1 VTHVLTLIAGAA
13 ARPLDGACIEQ
24 ACAVLS
30 APGAPSWLCEDEA
43 CDIFFQPSKGA
54 TNTQIADAVREA
66 LHGAP
71 IDIVCQPAD
80 RRRKRLLVADMD
92 STLIG
97 QECIDEIAD
106 KVGLK
111 PKISDITERAMR
123 GELEFEPALRE
134 RVALL
139 KGVDEKTL
147 QTIFDE
153 QVTLNLGARTL
164 ARTMRANG
172 ACTVIVS
179 GGFTFFTARVQQAA
193 GFDANQANDLEI
205 EEGKLTGQVIEPI
218 LGQQAK
224 LDALLQYREK
234 LKLAND
240 ETLAVGDG
248 ANDLAM
254 IMEAGLGVAYHAK
267 PIVAARA
274 HARIDFCDLTALLF
288 VQGYAR
294 DEFVEE

>member
-1 VTHVLTLIAGAA
+1 MTHVLTLIANRTAHTLDQDA
-13 ARPLDGACIEQ
+13 IARACDVLPDSCPP
-24 ACAVLS
+24 AWLS
-30 APGAPSWLCEDEA
+30 ADEA
-43 CDIFFQPSKGA
+43 CDIFFKPVSNA
-54 TNTQIADAVREA
+54 ANTQILDSIRKA
-66 LHGAP
+66 LHGAS
-71 IDIVCQPAD
+71 IDIVFQRAD
-80 RRRKRLLVADMD
+80 KRRKRLLVADMD

-97 QECIDEIAD
+97 QECIDEIGD
-106 KVGLK
+106 YVGLK

-139 KGVDEKTL
+139 KGVEEKTL
-147 QTIFDE
+147 QTIFDNK
-153 QVTLNLGARTL
+153 VTLTPGARTL

-179 GGFTFFTARVQQAA
+179 GGFTFFTSRVQQAA
-193 GFDANQANDLEI
+193 GFDTNQANILEI
-205 EEGKLTGQVIEPI
+205 SDGRLTGRVIEPI

-224 LDALLQYREK
+224 LDALFQYREK
-234 LKLAND
+234 FKLAYD

-274 HARIDFCDLTALLF
+274 HTCIDYCDLTALLF
-288 VQGYAR
+288 AQGYAR
-294 DEFVEE
+294 DEFVKD

>member
-1 VTHVLTLIAGAA
+1 MNHVLTLIAGTTSQ
-13 ARPLDGACIEQ
+13 PLDDGCIEEVR
-24 ACAVLS
+24 AVLP
-30 APGAPSWLCEDEA
+30 APGAATWLSADEA
-43 CDIFFQPSKGA
+43 CDIPFRLDASAANK
-54 TNTQIADAVREA
+54 QIMNDVRKV

-71 IDIVCQPAD
+71 IDIVGQHVSN
-80 RRRKRLLVADMD
+80 RRKRLLVADMD

-106 KVGLK
+106 HVGLK

-139 KGVDEKTL
+139 KGVKEESL
-147 QTIFDE
+147 QTIFDD
-153 QVTLNLGARTL
+153 QITLNPGARAL
-164 ARTMRANG
+164 ARTMSENG

-179 GGFTFFTARVQQAA
+179 GGFTFFTGRVAQAA
-193 GFDANQANDLEI
+193 GFDANQANDLEVAAR
-205 EEGKLTGQVIEPI
+205 KLTGQVIEPI

-224 LDALLQYREK
+224 LDAMRRYREK

-254 IMEAGLGVAYHAK
+254 IMDAGLGVAYHAK
-267 PIVAARA
+267 PIVAAKA
-274 HARIDFCDLTALLF
+274 HARIDYCDLTALLF
-288 VQGYAR
+288 AQGYTR
-294 DEFVEE
+294 DEFVED